1 MNAYTIWE
9 IGSRDNQEDSIF
21 PTHGKA
27 SDDDRLFVLCDG
39 MGGHSAGEVASQ
51 TVCNAISASMLYHC
65 PDAEGDFTDENFRA
79 VLDDAFDLLD
89 LQDDGAAKK
98 MGTTMAFLKFHTK
111 GCTIAHIGDSRVYH
125 IRPGKGV
132 EDTEILFQTRDHSL
146 INDLIQVGELTPEEA
161 KHSRQKNVITRAMQ
175 PHMERRPKADVYHTS
190 DIRPG
195 DYFMLCSDGM
205 LEQMEDDNLRY
216 IFSDKGGDAPN
227 KVDML
232 IKVTAHNN
240 DNHSAIVV
248 RVNDVIDPVVA
259 NAPTE
264 QPAAK
269 KQEFLQATVEDGEEK
284 SVARREQSPAQKR
297 PPHRGSL
304 RWIVA
309 GAIIVLAV
317 LGGYAAYKGWFAKK
331 GADTEQTPS
340 RQRPPRPQDFH
351 GTPPRHSEGRTERPQ
366 LPDDFPT
373 PPDGMDPRDFPS
385 PPENMEQGDFPPPP
399 EGVKPGDLPDGA
411 PPVPH
416 SGKVDIPIPEGERI
430 PPSDEQRANDQL
442 NPRK

>member
-27 SDDDRLFVLCDG
+27 SDGDRLFVLCDG

-259 NAPTE
+259 DASAE
-264 QPAAK
+264 RPAAK

-284 SVARREQSPAQKR
+284 SVARREQSPAQVR
-297 PPHRGSL
+297 PSRRSPL
-304 RWIVA
+304 RWIIA

-340 RQRPPRPQDFH
+340 RQRPPRPQDSH
-351 GTPPRHSEGRTERPQ
+351 GTPPRHSEGRPERPP

-373 PPDGMDPRDFPS
+373 PPDGMEPGDFPP